1 MKTIFNRTLFLIPA
15 ILIALIF
22 AGCENTGE
30 GIGEDMQDAGEAIE
44 DTVEDAQ
51 E

>member
-1 MKTIFNRTLFLIPA
+1 MKTILNRTLFLVPA
-15 ILIALIF
+15 FILALAF

-30 GIGEDMQDAGEAIE
+30 GIGEDMQEAGEAIE